1 MKRGKGVEERW
12 AAGAGGRFGSR
23 QTERLWWCRLL
34 AKSSQDRPPRGH
46 PRTWLRHPEAAGVP
60 ASWSGPARRADSGSP
75 ARTGRS
81 PAPGRDRAPVP
92 AARGQSPRVGAF
104 SWPVLSTS
112 QGSAER
118 TPSPPGTAPERS
130 EQGRGSGPRGGRRS
144 ARGRAG
150 GGWSGG
156 SGDAQRLPR
165 LPFRS
170 GGAGEHGPD
179 AAAPAP

>member
-1 MKRGKGVEERW
+1 MRRGMGVEERW

-23 QTERLWWCRLL
+23 QTEGLWWCRLL
-34 AKSSQDRPPRGH
+34 ARSSQDRLPRWH
-46 PRTWLRHPEAAGVP
+46 PRIWLGHPEAAR
-60 ASWSGPARRADSGSP
+60 AR
-75 ARTGRS
+75 GRREPGKDRRR

-92 AARGQSPRVGAF
+92 AARGHSARVRAF
-104 SWPVLSTS
+104 SRRVLSTS

-118 TPSPPGTAPERS
+118 TPSPPGTAPERG
-130 EQGRGSGPRGGRRS
+130 EQGRGRGPRGGRRS

-150 GGWSGG
+150 GGRRGG
-156 SGDAQRLPR
+156 SGDAQRRPR